1 MRWNV
6 IWDAISAVNL
16 VGLRLAISDQELSR
30 SYVSRCL
37 QIYDDVAGRGLPSR
51 DPVEHVMSRGWGV
64 LSPSQRLEVP
74 ALLHDGGGTR
84 LDELLYLAAVTR
96 ALQPRKIFEIGTFNG
111 RTTSVFILN
120 AAADSTIMTLDLPPE
135 STLNDEQR
143 VEYIDTDVTLVRRRT
158 LASVVLDQQ
167 LESRCEQ
174 ILCDSMQFDPA
185 PYAGTVELGFI
196 DGGHA
201 LHHVKNDTRKMAVM
215 MAEDSLV
222 LWHDYGGKGRFRDL
236 TSYLECIG
244 RHIPVFRVPG
254 TTLAWAEG
262 AALRTLMA

>member
-6 IWDAISAVNL
+6 IWDAISAINL
-16 VGLRLAISDQELSR
+16 VGLRLAISDHEVSR
-30 SYVSRCL
+30 SYISRCL
-37 QIYDDVAGRGLPSR
+37 QIYDDVAGRGLLSR
-51 DPVEHVMSRGWGV
+51 DPVEHVVSRGWGT

-96 ALQPRKIFEIGTFNG
+96 ALQPGKIFEVGTFKG

-120 AAADSTIMTLDLPPE
+120 AAPESTILTLDLPPV

-143 VEYIDTDVTLVRRRT
+143 VGYIDTDTTLVRTRT
-158 LASVVLDQQ
+158 LASVVLNQQ

-185 PYAGTVELGFI
+185 PHAGTVELGFI

-201 LHHVKNDTRKMAVM
+201 LRQVKNDTLKMAVM
-215 MAEDSLV
+215 MAERSLV

-236 TSYLECIG
+236 TSYLESIA
-244 RHIPVFRVPG
+244 RSIPVFRVPG

-262 AALRTLMA
+262 AALRTLMG